1 MQPLCLTFDNGPEPE
16 VTPGVLATLTRR
28 GIPATFFLIGEK
40 LRDPAR
46 LVLAERMRAEGFA
59 VGNHTLSHGTPL
71 GRRAG
76 TEAVAEIADC
86 DALLGGLREPERLF
100 RPNGD
105 GGTLGPH
112 LLNPAA
118 MRHLQAGGHT
128 VVLWNAVPRDFDDP
142 EGWPDRARAQHAAA
156 TEPVLMVLH
165 DLPNGAMRQLDRVL
179 GTWQDAG
186 VEFLAE
192 PPAACVPIRR
202 GVAMPGLAD
211 CIAAERA
218 A

>member
-16 VTPGVLATLTRR
+16 VTPGVLATLARR

-46 LVLAERMRAEGFA
+46 LALAERMRAEGFA

-100 RPNGD
+100 RPNG
-105 GGTLGPH
+105 GGGALGPH
-112 LLNPAA
+112 LLNAVA
-118 MRHLQAGGHT
+118 VRHLQAGGHT

-179 GTWQDAG
+179 GGWQDAG
-186 VEFLAE
+186 VEFVAE